1 MKKILVI
8 DDSSL
13 MSKNIIT
20 FLLSIFKEELKL
32 PEPSI
37 KTAVSEKEANDMI
50 DFEDHHLI
58 TLDGNLA
65 ENGHGINVLKKMDKV
80 NKRRVIVISTDEF
93 FLSHCKKNNIPAF
106 DKSKILESEADII
119 LAVKKIIERK

>member
-8 DDSSL
+8 EDSSL

-37 KTAVSEKEANDMI
+37 KIAISEKEANDMI

-65 ENGHGINVLKKMDKV
+65 EDSHGINVLKKMDKV

-93 FLSHCKKNNIPAF
+93 FLSHCKKNNI
-106 DKSKILESEADII
+106 
-119 LAVKKIIERK
+119 